1 MDFFNF
7 LATPPAAE
15 LMPIVMMLCMGA
27 IFYFLI
33 IRPQRKEQ
41 KKVQEMLNALKKGD
55 KVVTIGGI
63 HGTVSSLDEK
73 TVILK
78 VDENCKIK
86 MTRSAIATVIGDKPE
101 TEAKVEQEK
110 DKADKK

>member
-1 MDFFNF
+1 MNLFNF
-7 LATPPAAE
+7 LMAKARYAD
-15 LMPIVMMLCMGA
+15 LVPILMMLCMGA

-33 IRPQRKEQ
+33 VRPQKKEQ

-63 HGTVSSLDEK
+63 HGTVSSVDEK
-73 TVILK
+73 TIILK

-86 MTRSAIATVIGDKPE
+86 MTRAAIANVFLDK
-101 TEAKVEQEK
+101 AEQEK